1 MSSSTQPES
10 TLAPAPGSAPTSDV
24 KPALTIE
31 DISRLLDSKISTQIA
46 TLTLTTSEVKS
57 DMARL
62 RGDVLDRLDGH
73 DRSIADIGRRLTVLE
88 SSSTPLVGAAEAYT
102 PPSTTVPPPPTASV
116 PRPPLATPYLGQNS
130 SPAIPSVVPSTVAPS
145 VGRVGLGLT
154 SQPWPWSDAR
164 TGPFPSDDARLE
176 VRGDS
181 RLPST
186 SADTATNEK
195 VLYCKAERLGE
206 FRGDPL
212 GLEFWIGT
220 VRDVARTNPSR
231 AWQAAVRAAIPSA
244 LKGDAREWHVALTDE
259 EIQSMPDLPSYFK
272 AMRAN
277 FPVDYITLRKK
288 AYARQWDPTKESALG
303 YSQVK
308 IRMLRQATPE
318 GTPEEMI
325 VNDVLDGLL
334 PSFHQIIRLPRGKG
348 RTVQALKLELG
359 EQEPIWRRI
368 YKVEV
373 QNDGV
378 RTVATLES
386 DAYTHQPLVSPS
398 VFPTDQRRTFRYDP
412 TRVVEAKG
420 DFPRQYRKENGRV
433 LRLTRPCGKC
443 GQSHFDFEHDTLI
456 GKVYSLVETS
466 DYEEVDE
473 TQPSGF

>member
-116 PRPPLATPYLGQNS
+116 PP
-130 SPAIPSVVPSTVAPS
+130 
-145 VGRVGLGLT
+145 
-154 SQPWPWSDAR
+154 
-164 TGPFPSDDARLE
+164 
-176 VRGDS
+176 
-181 RLPST
+181 
-186 SADTATNEK
+186 TNEK

-259 EIQSMPDLPSYFK
+259 EVQSMPDLPSYFK